1 MEEGEGWRGKLEEV
15 SACLLCVWG
24 QKISPRVFLAS
35 HASSIIGTGEWHSL
49 TDGYRPHLPTSGY
62 FWMIQY
68 PVRIQPVLLIVPF
81 NILLCW
87 PSTPY
92 RQQSCHPHRQAD
104 RHKSTPSRSF
114 TAEMARSD
122 GISSCKVPVLYF
134 LSFGF
139 GVLQTVRGSYLYCTL
154 SLRLQAAR
162 RSNHP
167 TFMRGG
173 QDTNFIGIAFPN
185 LSNQIVTYP
194 EFRVWRRTITMI
206 WWTS

>member
-49 TDGYRPHLPTSGY
+49 TDGYIPHLPTSGY

-92 RQQSCHPHRQAD
+92 NSHVILTVKLTDTSPHLPVPLLQRWRDQMA
-104 RHKSTPSRSF
+104 SRV
-114 TAEMARSD
+114 A
-122 GISSCKVPVLYF
+122 K
-134 LSFGF
+134 
-139 GVLQTVRGSYLYCTL
+139 YLYCTFL
-154 SLRLQAAR
+154 ALAFECCKLYEDHTCIVHYLLDYRLQDDQITQPSCAAGKT
-162 RSNHP
+162 P
-167 TFMRGG
+167 T
-173 QDTNFIGIAFPN
+173 
-185 LSNQIVTYP
+185 S
-194 EFRVWRRTITMI
+194 
-206 WWTS
+206 